1 MAAAAHA
8 AIRKSRARPPGLALD
23 VEKVFDEF
31 DTDGSGDMNLKE
43 LTTALG
49 KLQIKASD
57 SQIESLMARFSAPNA
72 TSLDIVTFNDLVS
85 ALRGPKSVPATPN
98 KGGRTELSQPESSV
112 ASVSRGAPA
121 APLKESKWSM
131 ICNSGENRLPGQ
143 RRVLAFYQHPLMV
156 YLVAMLIMSNFIINI
171 VEKEIDPSS
180 VKYKDIWNDLD
191 TAFNAIFL
199 AELVLNMYSCG
210 GPFLPFWRSG
220 WNCFDFVIVMI
231 GMILMGG
238 NLPASLSKLKLLRA
252 FRIFRLFK
260 RIKSL
265 NQIVVAIV
273 RSMPGVFNAFIIMLI
288 FFCIYAILAVD
299 LFRDFGDTST
309 ATYTIYD
316 SFEYANYSIP
326 GDETS
331 PATLGVFSYR
341 ADASA
346 ITTRGLHIGSEYY
359 GTFFRALFTLFQVM
373 TGESWSEAIA
383 RPLLF
388 GLDSNNGVIVTLYY
402 VSFILIMQFVLINVV
417 VAVLLDKFVQDEQ
430 HAEPSEELH
439 EDAVANLLGGGAPA
453 AAAPAAE
460 RDLKHVQV
468 TVAAPPAATTPS
480 PSLLDAK
487 LDAILAELKDLKNDL
502 AATRSEIFNI
512 KEARGSLAV

>member
-1 MAAAAHA
+1 MAAVVHA
-8 AIRKSRARPPGLALD
+8 VQKKKREEQRRKIDGVLINERVVDIFEKYDTDCSGDIDKKELRLALAD
-23 VEKVFDEF
+23 LGVGRVTSREISSIMKKFGQTVTSALDLDMFDMLVSELQHHHEKVQEKAARQVVEKVLEAAPG
-31 DTDGSGDMNLKE
+31 GSGDDFVN
-43 LTTALG
+43 TSCRRDG
-49 KLQIKASD
+49 KLLPYQKLVWRLYN
-57 SQIESLMARFSAPNA
+57 SQIMVWTVA
-72 TSLDIVTFNDLVS
+72 
-85 ALRGPKSVPATPN
+85 ALIIGNFFINILEKQIDADV
-98 KGGRTELSQPESSV
+98 
-112 ASVSRGAPA
+112 
-121 APLKESKWSM
+121 
-131 ICNSGENRLPGQ
+131 NRL
-143 RRVLAFYQHPLMV
+143 
-156 YLVAMLIMSNFIINI
+156 
-171 VEKEIDPSS
+171 
-180 VKYKDIWNDLD
+180 KYKDTWDSLD
-191 TAFNAIFL
+191 TAFNIIFL
-199 AELVLNMYSCG
+199 IELLMNMYSLG
-210 GPFLPFWRSG
+210 GPIRAFWRIP
-220 WNCFDFVIVMI
+220 WNVFDFFIVSVGVILIIEIV
-231 GMILMGG
+231 
-238 NLPASLSKLKLLRA
+238 PPESPVSKLKLLRA
-252 FRIFRLFK
+252 FRVFRLFK

-265 NQIVVAIV
+265 NQIIVALI
-273 RSMPGVFNAFIIMLI
+273 RAIPGVFNAFLVMLI
-288 FFCIYAILAVD
+288 FFCIYAVLAVE
-299 LFRDFGDTST
+299 LFRDFGGEGQYNTTGNPDDDWMTNTVT
-309 ATYTIYD
+309 A
-316 SFEYANYSIP
+316 
-326 GDETS
+326 ET
-331 PATLGVFSYR
+331 A
-341 ADASA
+341 
-346 ITTRGLHIGSEYY
+346 RGFYNGYEYY
-359 GTFFRALFTLFQVM
+359 GTFMRALFTLFQVM